1 MKPLSALPVIGLQ
14 ASFSSPAQHLSKGLI
29 SSRLVFFL
37 ESFMCLKAFQGW
49 SIAVLTAYTAEHKQ
63 SLTFRIIDLRWKQNE
78 MHNRKD
84 YMRGIYL
91 PRQIQALMLRSRGV
105 ITQFVVYR
113 LSSFHHGSLC
123 FCVWFP
129 ISSNFFFQLK
139 EFCLWTP
146 DYFALPL
153 CLSSLTSSV
162 GPIPI
167 YDKLSLGT
175 SIYCFST
182 AYQGTDTPLMRKEQP
197 QSCSCT

>member
-91 PRQIQALMLRSRGV
+91 PRQIQALMLRSRRV

-129 ISSNFFFQLK
+129 ISSNFFPTKRVLPVNTRL
-139 EFCLWTP
+139 FC
-146 DYFALPL
+146 
-153 CLSSLTSSV
+153 SSSV
-162 GPIPI
+162 VVIPN
-167 YDKLSLGT
+167 KLSGAHSHIWQIVTWHKYL
-175 SIYCFST
+175 
-182 AYQGTDTPLMRKEQP
+182 LL
-197 QSCSCT
+197 